1 VNLYRP
7 PRRGSAVAIALLSI
21 GFLLATVLAVI
32 EFVELQRARDRV
44 EELEAQAAGQD
55 GGLFGDLG
63 DLFGDL
69 GGAGALSDQAGLIQ
83 CLGGSVPGLGSG
95 EPPAGPP
102 EQQVAAIAD
111 RVEEL
116 RDLQFREPVEPTF
129 LSSDQ
134 ASARVQEL
142 FLQDYTEDIA
152 DTEERILTELGA
164 IEPGTDLRKVRAE
177 ALGQQVAG
185 FYDPRSSELVIR
197 QAGDELAP
205 LDRITLAHE
214 LDHALTDQV
223 LGLPLPDEP
232 VQGREDRDLASLA
245 LVEGDATLVM
255 QRYST
260 SLSLQEQLEL
270 LDPAVIAQSEAGL
283 GDVPPYLEQE
293 LLFPYETGL
302 QFVCD
307 LFAEGGWDAVDAAY
321 RDPPESTAQVL
332 FPDRYLADEQPV
344 EPPEIGIHALLAP
357 WRRAAVVEFGAAQLE
372 WLFSAP
378 GGDPGRAL
386 GDPRA
391 EAGEW
396 AGGQLRLWT
405 NGPRSAL
412 SISLVDRAGGGAL
425 CGSAVE
431 WYGGSFTDDQET
443 GPPGRE
449 LIFDGPR
456 QDAVIACTDSQ
467 VRMGIGPNGGIAM
480 ALIH

>member
-1 VNLYRP
+1 MNLYRP

-32 EFVELQRARDRV
+32 EYVELQRARDRV

-63 DLFGDL
+63 DLFGEL
-69 GGAGALSDQAGLIQ
+69 GGTGGLSDQAGLIQ

-95 EPPAGPP
+95 EPPAGSP

-116 RDLQFREPVEPTF
+116 RGLQFREPVEPTF

-142 FLQDYTEDIA
+142 FLQDYTAEIA
-152 DTEERILTELGA
+152 DTEERVLTALGV
-164 IEPGTDLRKVRAE
+164 IDPGTDLRELRAE

-197 QAGDELAP
+197 QAGEELGP

-293 LLFPYETGL
+293 LLFPYDTGL

-307 LFAEGGWDAVDAAY
+307 LFAEGGWEAVDAAY

-344 EPPEIGIHALLAP
+344 QPPESETLPKAWH
-357 WRRAAVVEFGAAQLE
+357 RTAVEELGAASLL
-372 WLFSAP
+372 WLLQAP
-378 GGDPGRAL
+378 GGDPSKAVD
-386 GDPRA
+386 DPMDA
-391 EAGEW
+391 ASEW
-396 AGGQLRLWT
+396 AGGDVQLWT
-405 NGPRSAL
+405 SEGASAVRLSLVDRRGGSDLCPAIVDWYRASVDGDREQVQPDGLETRGPRSARVVC
-412 SISLVDRAGGGAL
+412 SGA
-425 CGSAVE
+425 E
-431 WYGGSFTDDQET
+431 
-443 GPPGRE
+443 
-449 LIFDGPR
+449 
-456 QDAVIACTDSQ
+456 
-467 VRMGIGPNGGIAM
+467 VRVGIAPEPATAE
-480 ALIH
+480 ALSR